1 MSDDGNWA
9 LQANFK
15 FGDAYK
21 ETLLNVRADSPQEFQ
36 ELVEFVTS
44 SADAI
49 VGAAITFG
57 VAYELKKPKDEPAAT
72 NKSWSSQGSRQSQ
85 QATASA
91 SNNSGP
97 APTCRHGE
105 MKYVPAGTSK
115 RTGKDYDAFW
125 SCTGPRNEQCDTIQ
139 A

>member
-1 MSDDGNWA
+1 MSEDFK

-57 VAYELKKPKDEPAAT
+57 VAYELKRPKDEPAAT

-85 QATASA
+85 QGAPPPT
-91 SNNSGP
+91 SNSGGP